1 MSEEFEKIVIERFN
15 KMDERFNK
23 MDERFDRID
32 QRMDGMEQKMDNM
45 NQELNQKIDNV
56 NAELS
61 QKIDNTKKELADRID
76 GLSENVAVL
85 EYKVTTEL
93 PAIYEAHTLNYQIQ
107 KENERKLDSVVE
119 TTNKNSIQIA
129 HLYETV
135 RNHEERLRK
144 LIS

>member
-15 KMDERFNK
+15 KMDQRFEK
-23 MDERFDRID
+23 MDQRFDKID
-32 QRMDGMEQKMDNM
+32 QRMDSME
-45 NQELNQKIDNV
+45 QKIDNV
-56 NAELS
+56 NAELG
-61 QKIDNTKKELADRID
+61 QKIDNVKKELTDRID

-93 PAIYEAHTLNYQIQ
+93 PAIYEAHTLNYDIQ
-107 KENERKLDSVVE
+107 KRNEKKLNSVLE
-119 TTNKNSIQIA
+119 TTSKNSIQIA

-135 RNHEERLRK
+135 KDHEKKLNK

>member
-1 MSEEFEKIVIERFN
+1 MSQELEKIVIERFN
-15 KMDERFNK
+15 KMDERFNR

-32 QRMDGMEQKMDNM
+32 QRMDNMEQKMDNM
-45 NQELNQKIDNV
+45 NEKLNQKIDNV

-61 QKIDNTKKELADRID
+61 QKIDNTKKELTDRID
-76 GLSENVAVL
+76 GLSENVAML

-107 KENERKLDSVVE
+107 KENERKFDSVVE
-119 TTNKNSIQIA
+119 TTNKHSIQIT

-135 RNHEERLRK
+135 GNHENQLKK
-144 LIS
+144 LTS

>member
-1 MSEEFEKIVIERFN
+1 MSQEFEKIVIERFN
-15 KMDERFNK
+15 KIDERFNK
-23 MDERFDRID
+23 MDERFDKMEEKID
-32 QRMDGMEQKMDNM
+32 NVEA
-45 NQELNQKIDNV
+45 ELGQKIDNV
-56 NAELS
+56 
-61 QKIDNTKKELADRID
+61 KKELTDRID

>member
-1 MSEEFEKIVIERFN
+1 MSQEFEKIVIERFN
-15 KMDERFNK
+15 KIDERFNK
-23 MDERFDRID
+23 MGERFDK
-32 QRMDGMEQKMDNM
+32 MDERLDNMEQNMDNM
-45 NQELNQKIDNV
+45 NAELGQKIDNV
-56 NAELS
+56 
-61 QKIDNTKKELADRID
+61 KKELTDRID
-76 GLSENVAVL
+76 SLSENVAVL
-85 EYKVTTEL
+85 EYKLTTEL
-93 PAIYEAHTLNYQIQ
+93 PAIYEAHTINYQIQ

>member
-1 MSEEFEKIVIERFN
+1 MSQEFEKIVIE
-15 KMDERFNK
+15 KFNK
-23 MDERFDRID
+23 MDERFDKMEEKID
-32 QRMDGMEQKMDNM
+32 NVEA
-45 NQELNQKIDNV
+45 ELGQKIDNV
-56 NAELS
+56 
-61 QKIDNTKKELADRID
+61 KKELTDRID

-85 EYKVTTEL
+85 EYKLTTEL

>member
-1 MSEEFEKIVIERFN
+1 MSQEFEKIVIERFN

-23 MDERFDRID
+23 MDKRFDKMEEKID
-32 QRMDGMEQKMDNM
+32 NVEA
-45 NQELNQKIDNV
+45 ELGQKIDNV
-56 NAELS
+56 
-61 QKIDNTKKELADRID
+61 KKELTDRID
-76 GLSENVAVL
+76 SLSENVAVL

>member
-1 MSEEFEKIVIERFN
+1 MSQEFEKIVIERFN

-23 MDERFDRID
+23 MDERFDKMD
-32 QRMDGMEQKMDNM
+32 ERMDNMEQKMDNM
-45 NQELNQKIDNV
+45 NAELGQKIDNV
-56 NAELS
+56 
-61 QKIDNTKKELADRID
+61 KKELTDRID
-76 GLSENVAVL
+76 SLSENVAVL

>member
-1 MSEEFEKIVIERFN
+1 MSQEFEKIVIERFN

-23 MDERFDRID
+23 MDQRFYKMD
-32 QRMDGMEQKMDNM
+32 QRLDSMEQKMDNM
-45 NQELNQKIDNV
+45 NVELGQKIDNV
-56 NAELS
+56 
-61 QKIDNTKKELADRID
+61 KKELTDRID
-76 GLSENVAVL
+76 SLSENVAIL

-93 PAIYEAHTLNYQIQ
+93 PAIYEAHTINYQIQ

-129 HLYETV
+129 YLYETV

>member
-1 MSEEFEKIVIERFN
+1 MSQEFEKIVIERFN

-23 MDERFDRID
+23 MDERFN
-32 QRMDGMEQKMDNM
+32 KMDERFDKMEEKIDNVEA
-45 NQELNQKIDNV
+45 ELGQKIDNV
-56 NAELS
+56 
-61 QKIDNTKKELADRID
+61 KKELVDRID
-76 GLSENVAVL
+76 SLSENVAVL

>member
-1 MSEEFEKIVIERFN
+1 MSQEFEEIVIERLDRMDEKFSRI
-15 KMDERFNK
+15 DERFNK
-23 MDERFDRID
+23 IDERFD
-32 QRMDGMEQKMDNM
+32 KMDEKIDNVEA
-45 NQELNQKIDNV
+45 ELGQKIDNV
-56 NAELS
+56 
-61 QKIDNTKKELADRID
+61 KKELTDRID

-85 EYKVTTEL
+85 EYKVTTGL

>member
-1 MSEEFEKIVIERFN
+1 MSQEFEKIVIERFN
-15 KMDERFNK
+15 KMDKRFDK
-23 MDERFDRID
+23 MDER
-32 QRMDGMEQKMDNM
+32 MDKMEQKMDNM
-45 NQELNQKIDNV
+45 NAELGQKIDNV
-56 NAELS
+56 
-61 QKIDNTKKELADRID
+61 KKELTDRID
-76 GLSENVAVL
+76 SLSENVAVL

-107 KENERKLDSVVE
+107 KENERNLDSVVE

>member
-1 MSEEFEKIVIERFN
+1 MSQEFEKIVIERFN

-23 MDERFDRID
+23 MDERFDKMEEKID
-32 QRMDGMEQKMDNM
+32 NVEA
-45 NQELNQKIDNV
+45 ELGQKIDNV
-56 NAELS
+56 
-61 QKIDNTKKELADRID
+61 KKELTDRID

>member
-1 MSEEFEKIVIERFN
+1 MSQEFEKIVIERFN
-15 KMDERFNK
+15 KIDERFDK
-23 MDERFDRID
+23 MDERLDN
-32 QRMDGMEQKMDNM
+32 MEQNMDNM
-45 NQELNQKIDNV
+45 NAELGQKIDNV
-56 NAELS
+56 
-61 QKIDNTKKELADRID
+61 KKELTDRID
-76 GLSENVAVL
+76 SLSENVAVL
-85 EYKVTTEL
+85 EYKLTTEL
-93 PAIYEAHTLNYQIQ
+93 PAIYEAHTINYQIQ

>member
-1 MSEEFEKIVIERFN
+1 MSQEFEKIVIERFN
-15 KMDERFNK
+15 KIDERFNK
-23 MDERFDRID
+23 MGERFDKMD
-32 QRMDGMEQKMDNM
+32 QRLDSMEQKIDDVN
-45 NQELNQKIDNV
+45 EKVDNV
-56 NAELS
+56 NAELG
-61 QKIDNTKKELADRID
+61 QKIDNVKKEITNRID
-76 GLSENVAVL
+76 SLSENVAVL

-93 PAIYEAHTLNYQIQ
+93 PAIYEAHTINYQIQ

>member
-1 MSEEFEKIVIERFN
+1 MSQEFEKIVIERFN

-23 MDERFDRID
+23 IDERLDK
-32 QRMDGMEQKMDNM
+32 MEKRMDNM
-45 NQELNQKIDNV
+45 NSELGQKIDNV
-56 NAELS
+56 
-61 QKIDNTKKELADRID
+61 KKELTDRID
-76 GLSENVAVL
+76 NLSENVAVL

-119 TTNKNSIQIA
+119 TTNKNSMQIA

-135 RNHEERLRK
+135 RNHEEQLQK